1 MPTSSIARRVR
12 PHSAASSTP
21 SRSKQLDRLRYANDR
36 ALAALVFSFAIETS
50 QLYHAPW
57 IDAVR
62 ATRLGSLVL
71 GSGFVWSDF
80 ACYAAGICFGAATE
94 VVAARTTHD
103 SSQR

>member
-1 MPTSSIARRVR
+1 LLACAWA
-12 PHSAASSTP
+12 SA
-21 SRSKQLDRLRYANDR
+21 
-36 ALAALVFSFAIETS
+36 
-50 QLYHAPW
+50 
-57 IDAVR
+57 R

-71 GSGFVWSDF
+71 GSGFLWSDF